1 MSTYQ
6 MRKSAKQRRKW
17 RVIEAVAKWTGGVVG
32 VTCFLGLFI
41 SISAPMLE
49 DRAMN
54 EGEVGTAI
62 VSMCVLFFFVACGL
76 AGEESK

>member
-17 RVIEAVAKWTGGVVG
+17 RVIEAVAKWTSRVVG
-32 VTCFLGLFI
+32 AACFLGLFV

-49 DRAMN
+49 DRVMN
-54 EGEVGTAI
+54 EGEVGI
-62 VSMCVLFFFVACGL
+62 VVLSLAVLGVVVACGL
-76 AGEESK
+76 AGGEGK